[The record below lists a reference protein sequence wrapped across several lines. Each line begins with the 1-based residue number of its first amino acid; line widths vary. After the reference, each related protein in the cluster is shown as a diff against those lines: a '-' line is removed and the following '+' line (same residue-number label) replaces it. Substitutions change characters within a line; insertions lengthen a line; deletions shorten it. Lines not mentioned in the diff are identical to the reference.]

1 MFLSTPATA
10 TIMCI
15 QSKTEH
21 PFSEKNSL
29 SFTVCELQF
38 DSSNDSANRCCT
50 VKGTAVMTALI
61 DANRCCTVKGTA
73 VMTALIDVV
82 Q

>member
-1 MFLSTPATA
+1 MLY
-10 TIMCI
+10 
-15 QSKTEH
+15 SKR
-21 PFSEKNSL
+21 
-29 SFTVCELQF
+29 

-61 DANRCCTVKGTA
+61 DAVYSKRDSSNDSANRCCTVKGTA